1 MTSGGQRRWKAMP
14 AVVCTC
20 YSHAC
25 CEVRG
30 ALVVLGEIAPAPGRG
45 SNQGFAPTSRMEM
58 LPKVA
63 GTFVELPPLSCGA
76 VHGAA
81 AIAVDESD
89 SALRQVLLLEGRGE
103 HHEQASAVR
112 LVDLATGVCTP
123 QAPLSTRART
133 LRRLGCRMGALFA
146 QKATAY
152 IRQRCEIVCS
162 CVAVRVRYSHW
173 ELEVLVEASVV
184 STTSGV
190 KCCR

>member
-14 AVVCTC
+14 AVVCAR

-30 ALVVLGEIAPAPGRG
+30 ALVVLGEISPAPGRG

-76 VHGAA
+76 VHGAV

-123 QAPLSTRART
+123 QAPLLHARSYFAAAW
-133 LRRLGCRMGALFA
+133 LPDGCV
-146 QKATAY
+146 
-152 IRQRCEIVCS
+152 VCAEGH
-162 CVAVRVRYSHW
+162 CLHLTAVRNS
-173 ELEVLVEASVV
+173 LL
-184 STTSGV
+184 
-190 KCCR
+190 